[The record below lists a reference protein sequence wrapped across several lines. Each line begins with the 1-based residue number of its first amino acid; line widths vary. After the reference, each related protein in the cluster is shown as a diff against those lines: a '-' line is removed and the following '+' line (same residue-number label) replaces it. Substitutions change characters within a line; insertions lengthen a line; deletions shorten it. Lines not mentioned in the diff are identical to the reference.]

1 VCRGRVGQ
9 WCLLFLIVLSLSGGA
24 GAVAPLNPVNF
35 MQDVVVEQGTWK
47 TPKTRPEQQ
56 AAFRQ
61 MLVEQVFLKNAFDT
75 EDSVFKPEPEEDALF
90 NRENT
95 AIYNT
100 YMKKQ
105 LAEQIVK
112 DGFLDEGNR
121 GK

>member
-1 VCRGRVGQ
+1 
-9 WCLLFLIVLSLSGGA
+9 
-24 GAVAPLNPVNF
+24 

-47 TPKTRPEQQ
+47 APQTKPEQQ
-56 AAFRQ
+56 AAFKQ

-75 EDSVFKPEPEEDALF
+75 EDSVFKPEPDEDALF

-95 AIYNT
+95 AIYNA

-105 LAEQIVK
+105 MAQQIVK
-112 DGFLDEGNR
+112 NGFLDEVDS